1 MVDNKSCCC
10 DSTEVPRAVSSQ
22 AKPSLLGAPP
32 RAASTQASS
41 FSLLGAPPRPL
52 GLRGFAHGQNEAF
65 LQGST
70 RFPHPSPLMPNQQQQ
85 PAAQQWQVRQQML
98 PTRQQRP
105 YTTTH
110 QPLWPP
116 PSRTTTAV
124 RNVYHSDGA
133 APPWFANTSTATR
146 GSRGRGA
153 QHVGARTAGPT
164 LGPRPTEKTREMR
177 QQLLDVFPDNAKQV
191 DDILKQNQHIYS
203 VDELCLKVS
212 EIV

>member
-1 MVDNKSCCC
+1 M
-10 DSTEVPRAVSSQ
+10 PRAVSSQ
-22 AKPSLLGAPP
+22 TSSSSLLGAPP
-32 RAASTQASS
+32 RAVATQANSS
-41 FSLLGAPPRPL
+41 SLLGAPPRPL
-52 GLRGFAHGQNEAF
+52 GPRGFAHGQNEAF

-85 PAAQQWQVRQQML
+85 QPAVQQWQVRQQRL
-98 PTRQQRP
+98 PARQQRP

-110 QPLWPP
+110 EPLWPP
-116 PSRTTTAV
+116 PSSAV

-133 APPWFANTSTATR
+133 APPWLTK

-153 QHVGARTAGPT
+153 QHVAARTAGPA

-191 DDILKQNQHIYS
+191 DDILKRNQHIYS